1 MITSLSEQPWGR
13 RELDPP
19 QRLRGLSGSLR
30 GSCAQPGRDCVAWS
44 LLPHPWAGDGP
55 GGVGAFRAGGSSFV
69 IPPWAS
75 LLLPCVP
82 STPPPSPQILQ
93 SSACAQ
99 IGLSGASGIGVA
111 RRTGTVRQS
120 ATDSSPLSRCM
131 CAHTQARTRT
141 VCECVETPPGRG
153 GAHAKKTAQGLG
165 AGGGML
171 LRDSACHP
179 HLPGLEVSCSPP
191 PDPPPR
197 LGSAEQV
204 SAPAW
209 NIPRPGG
216 AERSPGA
223 GRRCPAGSGTS
234 PARTALEGPGV
245 LPGRLRRAGCP
256 LPPGLAARLP
266 AERNPPA
273 LSGTPA
279 HGRAA
284 ASEFFLL
291 AHKMQEF
298 RALTRQRDNMKCR
311 LRAPVAL
318 GNERPAGASQK
329 AHS

>member
-1 MITSLSEQPWGR
+1 M
-13 RELDPP
+13 
-19 QRLRGLSGSLR
+19 
-30 GSCAQPGRDCVAWS
+30 
-44 LLPHPWAGDGP
+44 
-55 GGVGAFRAGGSSFV
+55 GAFRAGGSSFV

-191 PDPPPR
+191 PRTPLPGWDPRSRCRLLRGTSPVPAARSAPPVPGAGVR
-197 LGSAEQV
+197 PGAGPARPGRPLRGRGSSRVGSAE
-204 SAPAW
+204 
-209 NIPRPGG
+209 
-216 AERSPGA
+216 PGA
-223 GRRCPAGSGTS
+223 RCPPGSQRGS
-234 PARTALEGPGV
+234 
-245 LPGRLRRAGCP
+245 RR
-256 LPPGLAARLP
+256 R
-266 AERNPPA
+266 
-273 LSGTPA
+273 GTPL
-279 HGRAA
+279 R
-284 ASEFFLL
+284 
-291 AHKMQEF
+291 F
-298 RALTRQRDNMKCR
+298 RARRLTAAPQPASSSSLPIKCR
-311 LRAPVAL
+311 NSGL
-318 GNERPAGASQK
+318 
-329 AHS
+329 